1 MAETRFEGRRIL
13 VVEDEYLIADDIRDL
28 LTRDG
33 AEVVGP
39 VATADA
45 AAALVESDDRIDA
58 ALLDVN
64 LRGDTD
70 FAFADMLFT
79 RNVPFAFATGY
90 DREIIPDRF
99 QAAPRLE
106 KPLNP
111 RQIVSAIDAL
121 LAPGRSA

>member
-1 MAETRFEGRRIL
+1 MAETRFDGRRIL

-45 AAALVESDDRIDA
+45 AAALVENGGRIDA

-64 LRGDTD
+64 LRGDTV
-70 FAFADMLFT
+70 FAFADILLT

-90 DREIIPDRF
+90 DREIIPERF
-99 QAAPRLE
+99 EGAPRLE

-111 RQIVSAIDAL
+111 RQIVNAIDAL
-121 LAPGRSA
+121 LASG